1 MEVRIA
7 LRVLRIGIFSG
18 RFAALFAIAL
28 VGVYRLDMYECYRC
42 S

>member
-7 LRVLRIGIFSG
+7 LRVLRIGIFGG

-28 VGVYRLDMYECYRC
+28 EGVYRLDIYKCYRR